1 MISFILSAL
10 QGCYVGDPGL
20 RAVGKYCKQ
29 LEDLNLRFC
38 EGVSD
43 DGIVGIAQGC
53 GKSLKSLGI
62 AACARVTD
70 LALQVCQLF
79 LSLTSPLLDTPH
91 LNFLYFG

>member
-1 MISFILSAL
+1 M
-10 QGCYVGDPGL
+10 GDPGL
-20 RAVGKYCKQ
+20 RAVGQYCKQ

-70 LALQVCQLF
+70 LALQVCRLF
-79 LSLTSPLLDTPH
+79 LSHYSFVRHSSPLK
-91 LNFLYFG
+91 FLYFG